1 MDSRPETPSFR
12 RRCGDVWTGP
22 SRGLLI
28 CLTLV
33 AAILT
38 ATVAVPV
45 VAQADSNCGTSGS
58 HTICV
63 SAAGGTLGGDT
74 GVTVTNS
81 PNSGVVI
88 ATWIPAGGTATQLI
102 ESYAPSPATDDYSFV
117 WPTEKY
123 LDASGTLRLQAGS
136 TAAARAR

>member
-1 MDSRPETPSFR
+1 MSGRGR
-12 RRCGDVWTGP
+12 LA
-22 SRGLLI
+22 GLLI

-38 ATVAVPV
+38 ATVAIPV
-45 VAQADSNCGTSGS
+45 VAQADSTCGTAGS

-63 SAAGGTLGGDT
+63 SAAGGTLAEDT

-88 ATWIPAGGTATQLI
+88 TTWIPAGGTATQLI

-117 WPTEKY
+117 
-123 LDASGTLRLQAGS
+123 
-136 TAAARAR
+136 